1 MALKAGEGSS
11 LKGVSRRI
19 SGRHAFIHERVLE
32 MVARETELRGS
43 VTFCKNDLAHR
54 LGCCP
59 RTLDRAIIRLRREGL
74 VVTAPVFGETGA
86 QLGRVLRQRCGGL
99 IQPFLDFDKGLIV
112 LSQLCQQLAQV
123 QLLTLRKFGKFA
135 GSEFFILRLFF
146 GMLLTVM

>member
-32 MVARETELRGS
+32 MVVRETELRGS

-54 LGCCP
+54 LSCFP

-74 VVTAPVFGETGA
+74 IVTTPVFGETGA
-86 QLGRVLRQRCGGL
+86 QLGNEYRATEAG
-99 IQPFLDFDKGLIV
+99 IA
-112 LSQLCQQLAQV
+112 LAA
-123 QLLTLRKFGKFA
+123 TFTPEKPPRKRGKA
-135 GSEFFILRLFF
+135 GDSSS
-146 GMLLTVM
+146 GDQA

>member
-32 MVARETELRGS
+32 LVVRETELRGS

-74 VVTAPVFGETGA
+74 MVTTPVFGETGA
-86 QLGRVLRQRCGGL
+86 QLGNEYRATEAG
-99 IQPFLDFDKGLIV
+99 IA
-112 LSQLCQQLAQV
+112 LAA
-123 QLLTLRKFGKFA
+123 TFTPEKPTSKRGKA
-135 GSEFFILRLFF
+135 GDSSS
-146 GMLLTVM
+146 GDQA